1 MIQNFQIVNKKE
13 FGELFNNEKFKY
25 TDGFG
30 GFDQIINELSN
41 LYTKDKIMKEYYSE
55 SINLLKKENILLR
68 KLSELN
74 NWFIFTKK

>member
-1 MIQNFQIVNKKE
+1 
-13 FGELFNNEKFKY
+13 
-25 TDGFG
+25 
-30 GFDQIINELSN
+30 
-41 LYTKDKIMKEYYSE
+41 MKEYYSE